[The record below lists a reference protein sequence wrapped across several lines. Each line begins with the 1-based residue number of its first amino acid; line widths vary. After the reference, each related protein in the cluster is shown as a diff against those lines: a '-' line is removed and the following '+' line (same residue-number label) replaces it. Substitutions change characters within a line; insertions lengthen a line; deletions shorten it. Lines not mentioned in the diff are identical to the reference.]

1 MVVTDRATS
10 PSRQFKKEEEKMENR
25 SIKFRYIR
33 DSKKKTQLVGCVA
46 VNSVTGEMG
55 WSYCSGDLGDRFSK
69 RQARGIAID
78 RLGKTVG
85 GKIVPHKVLKEMQS
99 IKEWL
104 ANKPVK
110 SNG

>member
-10 PSRQFKKEEEKMENR
+10 PLRKFTKRKENMENR

-33 DSKKKTQLVGCVA
+33 ASKKSTQLVGCIA

-69 RQARGIAID
+69 RQARGIALD
-78 RLGKTVG
+78 RLGKTVNR
-85 GKIVPHKVLKEMQS
+85 KIVPHKVLKEMEL

-104 ANKPVK
+104 AKKTPVA
-110 SNG
+110 NG